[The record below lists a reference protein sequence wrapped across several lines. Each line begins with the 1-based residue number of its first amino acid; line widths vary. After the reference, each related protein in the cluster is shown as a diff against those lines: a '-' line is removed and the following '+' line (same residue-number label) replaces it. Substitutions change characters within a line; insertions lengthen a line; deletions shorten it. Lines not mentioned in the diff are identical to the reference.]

1 VEFPARCGHRQRNY
15 KGPFS
20 FLFALDCEKSFRA
33 ISKWAGRKIILLA
46 AMTPRR
52 FPPPWSL
59 NGFSIY
65 VAVGI
70 AVGAG
75 PLLAAVTREAEEDWG
90 R

>member
-1 VEFPARCGHRQRNY
+1 
-15 KGPFS
+15 
-20 FLFALDCEKSFRA
+20 
-33 ISKWAGRKIILLA
+33 
-46 AMTPRR
+46 MTPRR

-59 NGFSIY
+59 NGFPIY